1 MSTLDALDSWDELE
15 PWRRFTT
22 TDGYAFDLLFLVKAV
37 TTQLNQMKSNNPYP
51 VYPFNPFTKR
61 TLRIEDLHR
70 LVDAIYCTHVVV
82 NAPLGAF
89 LDSSSKLWSDDDS
102 WTSSAKWIEQCISIF
117 KDRRMRFVRDIEQFS
132 DGDGSD
138 VRLVGYWNL
147 STTEITS
154 NEYWAM
160 IFADD
165 PYAAMELD
173 NLMYVRQ
180 DLIPFTVPDSYY
192 SRPPIPPIQPIII
205 ELEDA

>member
-1 MSTLDALDSWDELE
+1 MSTLDALDTWDELE
-15 PWRRFTT
+15 PWRMFTT
-22 TDGYAFDLLFLVKAV
+22 LDGYAFDLLFLVKAV

-51 VYPFNPFTKR
+51 VYPFNPFTKG
-61 TLRIEDLHR
+61 TLRIADLRR
-70 LVDAIYCTHVVV
+70 LVDAIQHTRVVG
-82 NAPLGAF
+82 NAPLCAF
-89 LDSSSKLWSDDDS
+89 LDSPELWSEDDA
-102 WTSSAKWIEQCISIF
+102 WTSSAPWIEQCVSVF
-117 KDRRMRFVRDIEQFS
+117 KGRRMRMRFVRDIEHFS

-192 SRPPIPPIQPIII
+192 ARTPIII
-205 ELEDA
+205 KLEDA